1 MNFIG
6 KLLVGL
12 ICVMSIIFMA
22 FALVVYQTHTNWK
35 QEHTKVSDQLKTKQ
49 QEYTA
54 LQSAKQALEAD
65 LQDELTRKGTA
76 IDALNTAVA
85 KMTSDLEALEKD
97 RQQLLERQ
105 QAGITAVVL
114 AHENLSQYRS
124 ELEKFRVDMR
134 AAQEAWA
141 KQQTALINKTDEA
154 HDLALK
160 LATYRAVGE
169 KLAQDYRD
177 AVDVLK
183 KFGLKPIPSLY
194 QETPPQGLEGIITEV
209 RPNGWVEIS
218 VGTDAGLVKG
228 QRLDVSRDANG
239 QSVYV
244 GKIEVVR
251 TEPDKAA
258 CIILPEYRR
267 GTVQRD
273 DTVGYIDMTE
283 PVIK

>member
-12 ICVMSIIFMA
+12 ICVMSIAFMA
-22 FALVVYQTHTNWK
+22 FAVVVYQTHTNWK
-35 QEHTKVSDQLKTKQ
+35 VEHAQVADQLKAKQ
-49 QEYTA
+49 QEYTS
-54 LQSAKQALEAD
+54 LQSAKQALETE
-65 LQDELTRKGTA
+65 LQGELARRGTA
-76 IDALNTAVA
+76 IDALREAIK
-85 KMTSDLEALEKD
+85 KMESNLAALDQEKQRLVD
-97 RQQLLERQ
+97 KQQE
-105 QAGITAVVL
+105 GITAVVL

-141 KQQTALINKTDEA
+141 AQQTDLINKTDEA
-154 HDLALK
+154 HDLALR

-183 KFGLKPIPSLY
+183 KFGLKPLPGLY
-194 QETPPQGLEGIITEV
+194 SEVPPQALEGIITEV

-218 VGTDAGLVKG
+218 VGSDAGLVKG
-228 QRLDVSRDANG
+228 HRLDVSRDDNFI
-239 QSVYV
+239 
-244 GKIEVVR
+244 GKVEVVR
-251 TEPDKAA
+251 VEPDKAA

-267 GTVQRD
+267 GTVKLD
-273 DTVGYIDMTE
+273 DTVGFIDLME
-283 PVIK
+283 PVMK